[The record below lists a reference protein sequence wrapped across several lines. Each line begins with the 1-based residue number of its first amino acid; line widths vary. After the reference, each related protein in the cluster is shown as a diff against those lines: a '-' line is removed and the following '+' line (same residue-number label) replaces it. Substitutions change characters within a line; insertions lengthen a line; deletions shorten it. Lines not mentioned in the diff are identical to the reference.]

1 MDRLSQGSRL
11 SASITL
17 HSLAAQEPFRQP
29 SPSYDWRLFE
39 SFIVAELSGGS
50 RETFM
55 ALFFETHYRL
65 LSAEVL
71 FMGAVDSAP
80 VYTRVVASRAVAR
93 QASSVVV
100 AHNHPS
106 GVLTPSHSDI
116 AVTRKPSRALMLLDI
131 RLLDHLIAAEGRC
144 VSLRNLGFV

>member
-1 MDRLSQGSRL
+1 M

-17 HSLAAQEPFRQP
+17 HSLAGQEPLRQP

-50 RETFM
+50 REAFI
-55 ALFFETHYRL
+55 ALFLDTHYRL

-71 FMGAVDSAP
+71 FMGSVDSAP
-80 VYTRVVASRAVAR
+80 VYTRVVASRALAH
-93 QASSVVV
+93 QATSVVV

-106 GVLTPSHSDI
+106 GVLTPSHSDVAI
-116 AVTRKPSRALMLLDI
+116 TQKLSKALMLLDI